1 LAGSLSLK
9 RKTSG
14 GSFLLMD
21 KNMWNEKQDNRMKYF
36 VVGVMILFFVGLFA
50 SQAKATT
57 INEYNFAP
65 EVVELHIIKNDGMNS
80 HEVYTCRNV
89 RTCYNLYRSIQYK
102 DKSLNCASKMFIVR
116 QNGNKMWLKSTR

>member
-1 LAGSLSLK
+1 
-9 RKTSG
+9 
-14 GSFLLMD
+14 
-21 KNMWNEKQDNRMKYF
+21 MKYF

>member
-1 LAGSLSLK
+1 MAGSLSLK